1 MPWRERIARG
11 LAYRYVRAHCGWYG
25 RALCER
31 IDGILRFEETAVNL
45 ATGEQEEHA
54 LPGFAK
60 YRADGHGRYM
70 LGRYL
75 YAIKYVRGKDVL
87 DAGCGLG
94 WGAHLIS
101 DYPKMLLAVD
111 PDAGAIAFA
120 RRTWQDPRVTFET
133 ASLAQVAGEACFDA
147 VLAFEVIEHMPYEE
161 GAAFLGDCARLLR
174 PRGALVLSSHFAAA
188 RAEAE
193 TMERMNRFH
202 RHIYTRAEIE
212 RLLSETGFGRRRFL
226 GDFMAVAYRGRAHG

>member
-1 MPWRERIARG
+1 MPWRERLVCG
-11 LAYRYVRAHCGWYG
+11 LGYRYVRGHCGWYG
-25 RALCER
+25 RALRER
-31 IDGILRFEETAVNL
+31 IDGILRYDETALNL
-45 ATGEQEEHA
+45 STGEQEEHA

-60 YRADGHGRYM
+60 YRADGHWRYM

-75 YAIKYVRGKDVL
+75 YAIKHVRGKDAL

-101 DYPKMLLAVD
+101 GYPKTFLAVD
-111 PDAGAIAFA
+111 PDDGAIAFA
-120 RRTWQDPRVTFET
+120 RRTWQDPRVAFET
-133 ASLAQVAGEACFDA
+133 ASLAQVAGEARFDA

-161 GAAFLGDCARLLR
+161 GATFLRDCARLLR
-174 PRGALVLSSHFAAA
+174 PRGALVLSSHFAAE

-193 TMERMNRFH
+193 VMERMNRFH

-212 RLLSETGFGRRRFL
+212 RLLSEAGFDRRRFL